1 MKKDKKLP
9 LESKSENNVV
19 PKKRKKR
26 VTRKNDYSFDDDSYS
41 SKNCRDL
48 FSKNYLG
55 LPGIF

>member
-1 MKKDKKLP
+1 MGKEKKLP

-26 VTRKNDYSFDDDSYS
+26 VTRVNDFSFNDNPYSAN
-41 SKNCRDL
+41 NCRDL
-48 FSKNYLG
+48 FNENYLG